1 MSQIPVKDHDKW
13 FRDEHSG
20 SINCSDTSVY
30 NQYMKGYRAE
40 QRKEKDFGSLQNE
53 VSELKSE
60 MSEIK
65 ALLLQL
71 ANTKERT

>member
-1 MSQIPVKDHDKW
+1 
-13 FRDEHSG
+13 
-20 SINCSDTSVY
+20 
-30 NQYMKGYRAE
+30 MKGYRAE

-71 ANTKERT
+71 ANKERT

>member
-13 FRDEHSG
+13 FRDEQSG
-20 SINCSDTSVY
+20 SINCTDGSVY
-30 NQYMKGYRAE
+30 SQYMKGYRAE
-40 QRKEKDFGSLQNE
+40 QRKEKDFSSLQNE

-71 ANTKERT
+71 ANKERT

>member
-1 MSQIPVKDHDKW
+1 MNQIPVKDHEKW
-13 FRDEHSG
+13 FRDESSG
-20 SINCSDTSVY
+20 SINCTDTSVY

-40 QRKEKDFGSLQNE
+40 QRKQKDFGSLQNE

-65 ALLLQL
+65 SLLLTLVQD
-71 ANTKERT
+71 KK

>member
-60 MSEIK
+60 MSDIK
-65 ALLLQL
+65 ALLLTLVQD
-71 ANTKERT
+71 KK

>member
-65 ALLLQL
+65 ALLLTL
-71 ANTKERT
+71 ANKEKT

>member
-13 FRDEHSG
+13 FRDEQSG
-20 SINCSDTSVY
+20 SINCTDTSVY
-30 NQYMKGYRAE
+30 NQYMKGYRADK
-40 QRKEKDFGSLQNE
+40 RKEKDFGSLQNE